1 MLMMVILNGKF
12 LITMLIVAQWL
23 IIIIVIIN
31 IMAVPS
37 TTSKGTSFEMKSR
50 VVEPSRSNRDCSI
63 LMGFRMIFSKFE
75 ILNPHNFDRIHSAV
89 LRNGKFILI

>member
-1 MLMMVILNGKF
+1 MMVILNEKF
-12 LITMLIVAQWL
+12 LITMLIIVRWL
-23 IIIIVIIN
+23 IIIVIIN

-37 TTSKGTSFEMKSR
+37 TTSKGASFEMKSR

-63 LMGFRMIFSKFE
+63 LMGFRIFSKFE

>member
-1 MLMMVILNGKF
+1 MLMMVILNEKF
-12 LITMLIVAQWL
+12 LITMLIIVRWL
-23 IIIIVIIN
+23 IIIVIIN

-37 TTSKGTSFEMKSR
+37 TTSKGASFEMKSR

>member
-1 MLMMVILNGKF
+1 MMVILNEKF
-12 LITMLIVAQWL
+12 LITMLIIVRWL
-23 IIIIVIIN
+23 IIIVIIN

>member
-1 MLMMVILNGKF
+1 MMVILNEKF
-12 LITMLIVAQWL
+12 LITMLIIVRWL
-23 IIIIVIIN
+23 IIIVIIN

-37 TTSKGTSFEMKSR
+37 TTSKGASFEMKSR